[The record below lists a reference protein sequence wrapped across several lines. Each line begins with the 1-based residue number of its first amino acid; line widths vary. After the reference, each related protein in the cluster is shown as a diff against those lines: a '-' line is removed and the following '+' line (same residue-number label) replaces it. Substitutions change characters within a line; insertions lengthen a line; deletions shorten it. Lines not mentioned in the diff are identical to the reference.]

1 IPKMIF
7 AIRGFAAV
15 SIAAKIGGNHG
26 IFLGQLGSNLPPFN
40 VRFRI
45 AVEQQKSGPTSGGN
59 KVDRG
64 ARSFPAEFF
73 EPWKKVGIRRFLICL
88 LRDAAC
94 PSEHTASG
102 SHRANA

>member
-1 IPKMIF
+1 MIF

-15 SIAAKIGGNHG
+15 SVAAKIGGNYC
-26 IFLGQLGSNLPPFN
+26 IFLGQLGSNLAPFN

-45 AVEQQKSGPTSGGN
+45 AVEQQKSGPASRGN

-73 EPWKKVGIRRFLICL
+73 EPRKKISIGSFLICL